1 MNYLYPKED
10 DYKIKK
16 SKDVYLYIGIA
27 IALITL
33 IGLLLIYFLHPRN
46 KMWLYLGLSL
56 VLFLL
61 GVIGFYCFFFF
72 KFEYLKSKQLL
83 FLKIRESNEEDIF
96 IFKENSHDVY
106 SNKLSFS
113 SYIFIDEKG
122 NEHTFLI
129 LNESNISFSE
139 GKKYLLCFS
148 HDYLVGY
155 KEISDEE

>member
-27 IALITL
+27 IALISL

-56 VLFLL
+56 GLFLL
-61 GVIGFYCFFFF
+61 GVLAFYYSFFF
-72 KFEYLKSKQLL
+72 KFEYLKTKQSLL
-83 FLKIRESNEEDIF
+83 FKIRESNEEDIF
-96 IFKENSHDVY
+96 IFKENNHDVY

-113 SYIFIDEKG
+113 SYIFIDKKG

-139 GKKYLLCFS
+139 EKKYLLCFS
-148 HDYLVGY
+148 HNYLVGY
-155 KEISDEE
+155 KEISDEK

>member
-16 SKDVYLYIGIA
+16 SKTIYLYISIA
-27 IALITL
+27 VALISL
-33 IGLLLIYFLHPRN
+33 IGLLLFYFLHPRN
-46 KMWLYLGLSL
+46 QMWLYLGLSL
-56 VLFLL
+56 ILLLL
-61 GVIGFYCFFFF
+61 GVLCFYYFFFF
-72 KFEYLKSKQLL
+72 KFEYIKSKQSLL
-83 FLKIRESNEEDIF
+83 LKIRESNEEDIF

-113 SYIFIDEKG
+113 SFIFIDKKG
-122 NEHTFLI
+122 NEHTFLV
-129 LNESNISFSE
+129 LNESNVTFTD
-139 GKKYLLCFS
+139 GKKYLLCFG